1 MARFERRTSDTEP
14 GFTTASLPDI
24 VFMLL
29 IFFMVSTVLR
39 EQNIKVRTQ
48 LPQAEALT
56 KIDQK
61 RLVSKIHIGP
71 LKKGENEGDTA
82 IQIDDALIE
91 NRSAIRT
98 IMYNKL
104 QQQPKL
110 IASLKVDQESEMEVI
125 NQVQQELREAG
136 ALRINY
142 SSNRENPPQLYLSN
156 FRCVPSKKALLPG
169 RAFLFDG
176 ALQLVASSICHTAL
190 PFFPATALARRSRKP
205 PFR

>member
-1 MARFERRTSDTEP
+1 
-14 GFTTASLPDI
+14 
-24 VFMLL
+24 MLL

-91 NRSAIRT
+91 NRNAIRT

-125 NQVQQELREAG
+125 NGVQQELREAG

-142 SSNRENPPQLYLSN
+142 SSNRENPPQ
-156 FRCVPSKKALLPG
+156 
-169 RAFLFDG
+169 
-176 ALQLVASSICHTAL
+176 
-190 PFFPATALARRSRKP
+190 
-205 PFR
+205 

>member
-1 MARFERRTSDTEP
+1 MSKFQRGSSSTEP
-14 GFTTASLPDI
+14 EFTTASLPDI

-39 EQNIKVRTQ
+39 EQDIKVRTQ

-61 RLVSKIHIGP
+61 RLISKVHIGP
-71 LKKGENEGDTA
+71 LKKGENEGQTA

-91 NRSAIRT
+91 NRRAIRN

-104 QQQPKL
+104 QEQPKL
-110 IASLKVDQESEMEVI
+110 IASLKVDQESEMEIV
-125 NQVQQELREAG
+125 NEVQQELREAG

-142 SSNRENPPQLYLSN
+142 SSNREGPPGGN
-156 FRCVPSKKALLPG
+156 
-169 RAFLFDG
+169 
-176 ALQLVASSICHTAL
+176 
-190 PFFPATALARRSRKP
+190 
-205 PFR
+205 

>member
-1 MARFERRTSDTEP
+1 MSSNRFQKRSSDTEP

-39 EQNIKVRTQ
+39 ETDLKVRTR
-48 LPQAEALT
+48 LPEAEALT

-61 RLVSKIHIGP
+61 RLISQVYIGP
-71 LKKGENEGDTA
+71 VKQGEKKGQTA

-91 NRSAIRT
+91 QKEAIRQ

-104 QQQPKL
+104 QEQPKL
-110 IASLKVDQESEMEVI
+110 IVSMKVDRESEMKIV

-142 SSNRENPPQLYLSN
+142 SSTKESQ
-156 FRCVPSKKALLPG
+156 G
-169 RAFLFDG
+169 G
-176 ALQLVASSICHTAL
+176 
-190 PFFPATALARRSRKP
+190 
-205 PFR
+205 

>member
-1 MARFERRTSDTEP
+1 MSRFQRRSTDTDPE
-14 GFTTASLPDI
+14 FTTASLPDI

-61 RLVSKIHIGP
+61 RLISKIHIGP
-71 LKKGENEGDTA
+71 LKQGDKKGQTA
-82 IQIDDALIE
+82 IQIEDALIE
-91 NRSAIRT
+91 NRKTIRN

-104 QQQPKL
+104 QEQPKL
-110 IASLKVDQESEMEVI
+110 IASMKVDKESEMGIVREVE
-125 NQVQQELREAG
+125 QELREAG

-142 SSNRENPPQLYLSN
+142 SSNRENPPN
-156 FRCVPSKKALLPG
+156 
-169 RAFLFDG
+169 
-176 ALQLVASSICHTAL
+176 
-190 PFFPATALARRSRKP
+190 
-205 PFR
+205 

>member
-1 MARFERRTSDTEP
+1 MASQKFQRRSSDTDPE
-14 GFTTASLPDI
+14 FTTASLPDI

-29 IFFMVSTVLR
+29 IFFMVATVLR
-39 EQNIKVRTQ
+39 ETDIKVRTQ

-61 RLVSKIHIGP
+61 RLISKVHIGP
-71 LKKGENEGDTA
+71 LKKGENQGQTA

-91 NRSAIRT
+91 NRRAIRQ

-110 IASLKVDQESEMEVI
+110 IVSLKVDRDSEMGIVNE
-125 NQVQQELREAG
+125 VQQELREAN

-142 SSNRENPPQLYLSN
+142 SSNREGPP
-156 FRCVPSKKALLPG
+156 
-169 RAFLFDG
+169 
-176 ALQLVASSICHTAL
+176 
-190 PFFPATALARRSRKP
+190 PA
-205 PFR
+205 

>member
-1 MARFERRTSDTEP
+1 MAKFQRKTSDTEP
-14 GFTTASLPDI
+14 EFTTASLPDI

-71 LKKGENEGDTA
+71 LKKGENEGDTR

-91 NRSAIRT
+91 NRNAIRT

-104 QQQPKL
+104 QEQPKL
-110 IASLKVDQESEMEVI
+110 IASLKVDQESEMEVV
-125 NQVQQELREAG
+125 NEVQQELREAG

-142 SSNRENPPQLYLSN
+142 SSNRQNPPE
-156 FRCVPSKKALLPG
+156 
-169 RAFLFDG
+169 
-176 ALQLVASSICHTAL
+176 
-190 PFFPATALARRSRKP
+190 
-205 PFR
+205 